1 MTEMAIE
8 LKRCQELG
16 YFDDAEENTPD
27 PTPMA
32 FLFTLL
38 PEEIESRIAIHALA
52 VRQHNKNTKIVV
64 SQINRFQPDFYTQ
77 WYFEKPFGNCDTYA
91 ECLVELNKEWA
102 EICGYEDI
110 EYIPFK
116 NLGEAW
122 ESVHIPLR
130 PYAPEWGFC
139 YVECIY
145 QTIKKFDKIKN

>member
-1 MTEMAIE
+1 MTTTIE

-32 FLFTLL
+32 IETFLFTLL
-38 PEEIESRIAIHALA
+38 PEEIESRIVIHALA

-91 ECLVELNKEWA
+91 ECLAELNIEWKENCWFD
-102 EICGYEDI
+102 DI
-110 EYIPFK
+110 
-116 NLGEAW
+116 GEAW
-122 ESVHIPLR
+122 ESVQF
-130 PYAPEWGFC
+130 YKGGEEWGFC

-145 QTIKKFDKIKN
+145 QTIRKFDKIKN